1 MRYLGDGEAHGNGF
15 VSFAC
20 GADSIVL
27 PRKNVLR
34 TRQWTTA
41 SAYPKAD
48 ETEAKNLIRSTTE

>member
-34 TRQWTTA
+34 TRQWTNGECL
-41 SAYPKAD
+41 SESRRNRGEEPDNKY
-48 ETEAKNLIRSTTE
+48 E